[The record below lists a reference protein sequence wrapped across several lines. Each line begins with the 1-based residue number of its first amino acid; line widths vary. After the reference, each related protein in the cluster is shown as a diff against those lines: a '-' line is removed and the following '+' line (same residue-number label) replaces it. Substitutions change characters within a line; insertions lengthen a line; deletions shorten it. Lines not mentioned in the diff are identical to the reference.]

1 MILFIITL
9 VWMTMVVIS
18 SVRPSI
24 DTTSDGWVILWYN
37 SKKDTRSFIRL
48 FRK

>member
-9 VWMTMVVIS
+9 VWMAMVVIS

-37 SKKDTRSFIRL
+37 SNKNTRSFIKL
-48 FRK
+48 YQK